1 METLKDVVSELKSNI
16 SKKLEID
23 LYNENYGIK
32 SCFKNN
38 FNKYSIEK
46 LEIIFL
52 SNIDFLELKQNQLN
66 RILSRN
72 YKNLFKRKLY
82 TIDSEEVELEE
93 PVIVNNTKVTQNI
106 TNVNTTNVTE
116 ENTWDQIEW

>member
-1 METLKDVVSELKSNI
+1 MKLNLKQ
-16 SKKLEID
+16 
-23 LYNENYGIK
+23 
-32 SCFKNN
+32 
-38 FNKYSIEK
+38 K

-52 SNIDFLELKQNQLN
+52 SNIDYLELKQNQLN
-66 RILSRN
+66 RVLSRN
-72 YKNLFKRKLY
+72 YKNLFKKKLY
-82 TIDSEEVELEE
+82 SIDSEDVELEE

>member
-1 METLKDVVSELKSNI
+1 METLKDVVSELKVNI
-16 SKKLEID
+16 AKKLEID
-23 LYNENYGIK
+23 LYNENYGLV

-38 FNKYSIEK
+38 FNKYTVEK

-66 RILSRN
+66 RVLSRN
-72 YKNLFKRKLY
+72 YKNLFKKKLY
-82 TIDSEEVELEE
+82 TLNSEDIELEE
-93 PVIVNNTKVTQNI
+93 PVIVNNTKVTQNV

>member
-16 SKKLEID
+16 AKKLEID

-38 FNKYSIEK
+38 FNKYNIEK

-72 YKNLFKRKLY
+72 YKNLFKKKLY
-82 TIDSEEVELEE
+82 TIDSENVELEE
-93 PVIVNNTKVTQNI
+93 PVIINNTKVTQNI